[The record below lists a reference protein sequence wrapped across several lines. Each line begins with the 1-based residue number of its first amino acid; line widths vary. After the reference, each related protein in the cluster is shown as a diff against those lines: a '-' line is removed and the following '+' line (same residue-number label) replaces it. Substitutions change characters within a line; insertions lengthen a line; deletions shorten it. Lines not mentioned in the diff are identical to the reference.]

1 MGYVCFHEA
10 LFFRLKSGLFLHLF
24 LTVPVEQEHDFSVE
38 KDEAQAHE
46 QSPSDEEVPLHVTHD
61 KGWQCPRKENIPAE
75 QYDTSEETIPT
86 EEPCVAASEGALP
99 ADESCMI
106 ASDRG
111 SVSEKDHSKRKNAY
125 PDTMWKPS
133 QVELITKRFDELE
146 QHLWTNKKSHEP
158 K

>member
-1 MGYVCFHEA
+1 M
-10 LFFRLKSGLFLHLF
+10 KSGLFLLLF
-24 LTVPVEQEHDFSVE
+24 LTVPVEQEHDFPVE
-38 KDEAQAHE
+38 KDKAQAYD
-46 QSPSDEEVPLHVTHD
+46 QSPFEEEQPFHVTHD

-75 QYDTSEETIPT
+75 QYDTSEEAIPT
-86 EEPCVAASEGALP
+86 EEPCVAASEGAFP
-99 ADESCMI
+99 ADESCII
-106 ASDRG
+106 APDGEALPENG
-111 SVSEKDHSKRKNAY
+111 SRSEAVSKKDHSKRKNAY